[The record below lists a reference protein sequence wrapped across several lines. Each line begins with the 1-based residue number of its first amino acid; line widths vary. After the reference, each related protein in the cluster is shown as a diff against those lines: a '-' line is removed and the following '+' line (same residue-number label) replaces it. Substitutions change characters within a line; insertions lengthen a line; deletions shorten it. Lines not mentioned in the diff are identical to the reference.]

1 MLTIFQIVQL
11 KTSDSHQLESEHLLL
26 HTPHAFDTV
35 FSFPSF
41 FTAAPML
48 LHQALLHPWIME
60 GGTAT
65 SLPLEGSVVQRLQR
79 FATYGDLKQLVLK
92 RISELTN
99 GTGANVEKC
108 TERHRSKSLNRFC
121 LVW

>member
-1 MLTIFQIVQL
+1 
-11 KTSDSHQLESEHLLL
+11 
-26 HTPHAFDTV
+26 
-35 FSFPSF
+35 
-41 FTAAPML
+41 ML

-108 TERHRSKSLNRFC
+108 TELHLSQPLNRFA
-121 LVW
+121 